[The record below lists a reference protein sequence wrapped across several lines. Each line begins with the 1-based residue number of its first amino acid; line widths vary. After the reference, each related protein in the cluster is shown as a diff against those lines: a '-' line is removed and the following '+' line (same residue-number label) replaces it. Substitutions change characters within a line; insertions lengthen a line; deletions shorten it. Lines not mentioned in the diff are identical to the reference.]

1 MHRMCS
7 YITSLPSVPTS
18 NGSSSTP
25 HCYPGQ
31 PLSADQAS
39 DPLCGAQD
47 HQNPYPT
54 EQTSSRK
61 IGMRVANKETSKLQI
76 THNRCDIIMTSAI
89 SFRRWET
96 QPAPSSML
104 ARALAAFVATR
115 MLLSSKPFLS
125 MIATLNRNQHSQGRK
140 RKPKLETLWIS
151 GFMQQLTT
159 MPDGVST
166 PN

>member
-1 MHRMCS
+1 MGPHPLLIAILVNPYLQIKRQTL
-7 YITSLPSVPTS
+7 YVGLKIIRIHILPSK
-18 NGSSSTP
+18 
-25 HCYPGQ
+25 
-31 PLSADQAS
+31 QAVVRS
-39 DPLCGAQD
+39 EWGLL
-47 HQNPYPT
+47 T
-54 EQTSSRK
+54 
-61 IGMRVANKETSKLQI
+61 KETSKLQI